1 MGYSYQPNTTICRY
15 CGEVST
21 CHYMSRMFCPS
32 YKECSR
38 LYGYSIK
45 SMFDI
50 EKQDRLFV
58 SYTLLPLGN
67 KKFGDNLLIFREY
80 LWNQVRPDL
89 TIMKE
94 PLLQYKQWENYL
106 REHAMPITIK
116 SLIKK
121 QEPLPRELPT
131 PIKIKNP
138 DDPDGKK
145 VWRFVNY
152 SELQE
157 IRIRA

>member
-1 MGYSYQPNTTICRY
+1 
-15 CGEVST
+15 
-21 CHYMSRMFCPS
+21 MF
-32 YKECSR
+32 K
-38 LYGYSIK
+38 IK
-45 SMFDI
+45 
-50 EKQDRLFV
+50 KQDRLFV

-138 DDPDGKK
+138 DGKK
-145 VWRFVNY
+145 VWK
-152 SELQE
+152 LQE
-157 IRIRA
+157 IQA

>member
-1 MGYSYQPNTTICRY
+1 MYCPFDCR
-15 CGEVST
+15 
-21 CHYMSRMFCPS
+21 
-32 YKECSR
+32 R
-38 LYGYSIK
+38 LYDTFKDSI
-45 SMFDI
+45 FDI
-50 EKQDRLFV
+50 VKKDRIFV
-58 SYTLLPLGN
+58 SYTLKPLN
-67 KKFGDNLLIFREY
+67 RHKKFGDDLLIFREY

-106 REHAMPITIK
+106 REHAMPKTII